1 MFALKNVAFFGHMD
15 GWEYQDRVMALC
27 SFMCDALC
35 SVFPKTSNQAWG
47 WAVPFWRIFNWKVKI
62 STRPRDKSCCHSS
75 QPPPRP
81 PLCVSLSTYT
91 YVGVLHPAHSSV
103 ISILRPRAF
112 KCLSGSSQTE
122 HSSASWISLRLVWG
136 GCFVVWELLALTCWW
151 GCWLCTIAVHCQLPG
166 ICVSQL
172 TTCR

>member
-81 PLCVSLSTYT
+81 PLCVSLHVYICRSPSPSTFICYFFLET
-91 YVGVLHPAHSSV
+91 QGFWVPLRVFPNRTQLCQLDLPQAVG
-103 ISILRPRAF
+103 
-112 KCLSGSSQTE
+112 
-122 HSSASWISLRLVWG
+122 G
-136 GCFVVWELLALTCWW
+136 GWFVVWELLALTCWW
-151 GCWLCTIAVHCQLPG
+151 GCWLCTTAVYCQLPA

>member
-15 GWEYQDRVMALC
+15 GWEYPDRVMALC

-75 QPPPRP
+75 QLPPRP

-103 ISILRPRAF
+103 ISFLRPRAF
-112 KCLSGSSQTE
+112 KCQSGSSQTE
-122 HSSASWISLRLVWG
+122 HSSASWISLRLRRKDDLFG
-136 GCFVVWELLALTCWW
+136 SSGHSPADGAAGFAPL
-151 GCWLCTIAVHCQLPG
+151 LCT
-166 ICVSQL
+166 VSCL
-172 TTCR
+172 AFVCLN